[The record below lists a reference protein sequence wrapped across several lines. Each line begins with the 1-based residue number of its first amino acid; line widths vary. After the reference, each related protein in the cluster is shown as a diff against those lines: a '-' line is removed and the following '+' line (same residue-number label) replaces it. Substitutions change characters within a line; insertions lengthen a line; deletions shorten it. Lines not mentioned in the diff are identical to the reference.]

1 MPRTIWKGAVSF
13 GLVHIPVALVPATT
27 RSGIDF
33 DWLDKRSMD
42 RVGYKRINKTTGEDI
57 ESENIVK
64 GVEYEKGNYVVIS
77 DDEIKSAHPKATQTV
92 DIVAFVDAKDISFL
106 FIDTPYY
113 LTPDRRGEKVYALLR
128 ETLIQTGK
136 VGIANVVL
144 RNKQHLAV
152 VMPLGKALVMNT
164 LRWAEEVRGVEYLEM
179 KDEALNADLN
189 PRELDMAKRLVEDMS
204 EEWNPEQYKDTFQD
218 QIMDLVETKAREG
231 KIEAVGGPEETV
243 DRRSADVIDLTELLK
258 RSLAGKSGAKK
269 PAPVEEVDDEDDSE
283 EEAAPAKRAAS
294 KPAASKAKAPAK
306 STATKAAASK
316 PAASK
321 TSTARK
327 TSTSKATAS
336 KSTSKKAS

>member
-27 RSGIDF
+27 RQGIDF

-57 ESENIVK
+57 DSENIVK

-77 DDEIKSAHPKATQTV
+77 DDEIKAAHPKATQTV

-106 FIDTPYY
+106 YIDTPYY

-128 ETLIQTGK
+128 ETLIETGK

-164 LRWAEEVRGVEYLEM
+164 LRWADEVRGVEYLEM
-179 KDEALNADLN
+179 KDEALDADLN

-204 EEWNPEQYKDTFQD
+204 EEWNPAQYKDTFQD
-218 QIMDLVETKAREG
+218 KIRDLVETKARER
-231 KIEAVGGPEETV
+231 KIEAVGGPEEAV

-258 RSLAGKSGAKK
+258 RSLAGKPAKK
-269 PAPVEEVDDEDDSE
+269 AASAEEDDEAEQASE
-283 EEAAPAKRAAS
+283 EQAPPKRASGKSTAS
-294 KPAASKAKAPAK
+294 KKAPAK
-306 STATKAAASK
+306 STS
-316 PAASK
+316 SK
-321 TSTARK
+321 TASGSKST
-327 TSTSKATAS
+327 TSKSTAS
-336 KSTSKKAS
+336 KSGSKKAS

>member
-27 RSGIDF
+27 RQGIDF

-57 ESENIVK
+57 DSENIVK
-64 GVEYEKGNYVVIS
+64 GVEYEKGHYVVIS
-77 DDEIKSAHPKATQTV
+77 DDEIKAAHPKATQTV

-106 FIDTPYY
+106 YIDTPYY

-164 LRWAEEVRGVEYLEM
+164 LRWADEVRGVEYLEL
-179 KDEALNADLN
+179 KDEALDPDLAE
-189 PRELDMAKRLVEDMS
+189 RELDMAKRLVEDMT
-204 EEWNPEQYKDTFQD
+204 ENWKPEQYKDTFQD
-218 QIMDLVETKAREG
+218 QIMDLVEKKAREG
-231 KIEAVGGPEETV
+231 KLEAVGGPEEAV

-258 RSLAGKSGAKK
+258 RSLAAKPGKTRA
-269 PAPVEEVDDEDDSE
+269 AEADE
-283 EEAAPAKRAAS
+283 EEDAS
-294 KPAASKAKAPAK
+294 EKAPAK
-306 STATKAAASK
+306 SKTASK
-316 PAASK
+316 AKSSKSSSSSRTRKAPAAS
-321 TSTARK
+321 
-327 TSTSKATAS
+327 S
-336 KSTSKKAS
+336 KSSKKAS

>member
-27 RSGIDF
+27 RQGIDF

-57 ESENIVK
+57 DSENIVK
-64 GVEYEKGNYVVIS
+64 GVEYEKGHYVVIS
-77 DDEIKSAHPKATQTV
+77 DDEIKGAHPKATQTV

-106 FIDTPYY
+106 YIDTPYY

-164 LRWAEEVRGVEYLEM
+164 LRWADEVRGVEYLEL
-179 KDEALNADLN
+179 KDEALDPDLAE
-189 PRELDMAKRLVEDMS
+189 RELDMAKRLVEDMT
-204 EEWNPEQYKDTFQD
+204 EKWKPEQYKDTFQD
-218 QIMDLVETKAREG
+218 QIMDLVEKKAREG
-231 KIEAVGGPEETV
+231 KLEAVGGPEEAV

-258 RSLAGKSGAKK
+258 RSLAAKPGKASK
-269 PAPVEEVDDEDDSE
+269 EDDHE
-283 EEAAPAKRAAS
+283 EEEKAPAKP
-294 KPAASKAKAPAK
+294 KTASKAKTSKSSSAASRTRKAPA
-306 STATKAAASK
+306 AG
-316 PAASK
+316 
-321 TSTARK
+321 
-327 TSTSKATAS
+327 S
-336 KSTSKKAS
+336 KSSKKAS

>member
-27 RSGIDF
+27 RQGIDF

-57 ESENIVK
+57 DSENIVK
-64 GVEYEKGNYVVIS
+64 GVEYEKGHYVVIS
-77 DDEIKSAHPKATQTV
+77 DDEIKGAHPKATQTV

-106 FIDTPYY
+106 YIDTPYY

-164 LRWAEEVRGVEYLEM
+164 LRWADEVRGVEYLEL
-179 KDEALNADLN
+179 KDEALDPDLAE
-189 PRELDMAKRLVEDMS
+189 RELDMAKRLVEDMT
-204 EEWNPEQYKDTFQD
+204 EKWKPEQYKDTFQD
-218 QIMDLVETKAREG
+218 QIMELVEKKAREG
-231 KIEAVGGPEETV
+231 KLEAVGGPEEAV

-258 RSLAGKSGAKK
+258 RSLAAKPGKASK
-269 PAPVEEVDDEDDSE
+269 ENDHE
-283 EEAAPAKRAAS
+283 EEEKASAKP
-294 KPAASKAKAPAK
+294 KTASKAKTSKSSSAASRTRKAPA
-306 STATKAAASK
+306 AG
-316 PAASK
+316 
-321 TSTARK
+321 
-327 TSTSKATAS
+327 S
-336 KSTSKKAS
+336 KSSKKAS

>member
-27 RSGIDF
+27 RQGIDF

-57 ESENIVK
+57 DSDNIVK
-64 GVEYEKGNYVVIS
+64 GVEYEKGHYVVIS
-77 DDEIKSAHPKATQTV
+77 DEEIRAAHPKATQTV

-106 FIDTPYY
+106 YIDTPYY

-164 LRWAEEVRGVEYLEM
+164 LRWADEVRGVEYLEM

-189 PRELDMAKRLVEDMS
+189 PRELEMAKRLVEDMT
-204 EEWNPEQYKDTFQD
+204 EKWKPDQYKDTFQD
-218 QIMDLVETKAREG
+218 QIMELVERKAREG
-231 KIEAVGGPEETV
+231 KLEAVVGPEEAV

-258 RSLAGKSGAKK
+258 RSLAAKPSGKAAAS
-269 PAPVEEVDDEDDSE
+269 DEDDGEDE
-283 EEAAPAKRAAS
+283 ETPQKAPARKT
-294 KPAASKAKAPAK
+294 AASKAAG
-306 STATKAAASK
+306 SK
-316 PAASK
+316 SK
-321 TSTARK
+321 TAAKTTGGTTRKASAAK
-327 TSTSKATAS
+327 TSTSK
-336 KSTSKKAS
+336 SKKAS

>member
-27 RSGIDF
+27 RQGIDF

-57 ESENIVK
+57 DSENIVK
-64 GVEYEKGNYVVIS
+64 GVEYEKGHYVVIS
-77 DDEIKSAHPKATQTV
+77 DDEIKGAHPKATQTV

-106 FIDTPYY
+106 YIDTPYY

-164 LRWAEEVRGVEYLEM
+164 LRWADEVRGVEYLEL
-179 KDEALNADLN
+179 KDEALDPDLAE
-189 PRELDMAKRLVEDMS
+189 RELDMAKRLVEDMT
-204 EEWNPEQYKDTFQD
+204 EKWKPEQYKDTFQD
-218 QIMDLVETKAREG
+218 QIMELVEKKAREG
-231 KIEAVGGPEETV
+231 KLEAVGGPEEAV

-258 RSLAGKSGAKK
+258 RSLAAKPGKASK
-269 PAPVEEVDDEDDSE
+269 EDDHE
-283 EEAAPAKRAAS
+283 EEEKAPAKP
-294 KPAASKAKAPAK
+294 KTASKAKTSK
-306 STATKAAASK
+306 SSSAASRTRK
-316 PAASK
+316 TPAAG
-321 TSTARK
+321 
-327 TSTSKATAS
+327 S
-336 KSTSKKAS
+336 KSSKKAS

>member
-27 RSGIDF
+27 RQGIDF

-57 ESENIVK
+57 DSENIVK

-77 DDEIKSAHPKATQTV
+77 DDEIKAAHPKATQTV

-106 FIDTPYY
+106 YIDTPYY

-128 ETLIQTGK
+128 ETLIETGK

-164 LRWAEEVRGVEYLEM
+164 LRWADEVRGVEYLEM
-179 KDEALNADLN
+179 KDEALDADLN

-204 EEWNPEQYKDTFQD
+204 EEWNPAQYKDTFQD
-218 QIMDLVETKAREG
+218 KIMDLVETKAREG
-231 KIEAVGGPEETV
+231 KIEAVGGPEEAV

-258 RSLAGKSGAKK
+258 RSLAGKPAKK
-269 PAPVEEVDDEDDSE
+269 AASAEEDDDEAEQASE
-283 EEAAPAKRAAS
+283 EQAPPKRASGKSTAS
-294 KPAASKAKAPAK
+294 KKAPAK
-306 STATKAAASK
+306 STS
-316 PAASK
+316 SK
-321 TSTARK
+321 TASGSKST
-327 TSTSKATAS
+327 TSKSTAS
-336 KSTSKKAS
+336 KSGSKKAS

>member
-27 RSGIDF
+27 RQGIDF

-57 ESENIVK
+57 DSENIVK

-77 DDEIKSAHPKATQTV
+77 DEEIKAAHPKATQTV

-106 FIDTPYY
+106 YIDTPYY

-128 ETLIQTGK
+128 ETLLQTGK

-164 LRWAEEVRGVEYLEM
+164 LRWADEVRGVEYLEM

-189 PRELDMAKRLVEDMS
+189 PRELDMAKRLVEDMT

-231 KIEAVGGPEETV
+231 KLEAVGGPEEAV

-258 RSLAGKSGAKK
+258 RSLAGKTAKK
-269 PAPVEEVDDEDDSE
+269 AAPAEEIEDEEEAGE
-283 EEAAPAKRAAS
+283 EEAAPPKRTAS
-294 KPAASKAKAPAK
+294 KSASSKAK
-306 STATKAAASK
+306 
-316 PAASK
+316 
-321 TSTARK
+321 
-327 TSTSKATAS
+327 TAS
-336 KSTSKKAS
+336 KSTASKPSGSKAPAARKSAASKSSSKKAS

>member
-27 RSGIDF
+27 RTGIDF

-42 RVGYKRINKTTGEDI
+42 RVGYKRVNKTTGEDI
-57 ESENIVK
+57 DSENIVK
-64 GVEYEKGNYVVIS
+64 GVEYEKGHYVVLS
-77 DDEIKSAHPKATQTV
+77 DEEIKAAHPKATQTV

-106 FIDTPYY
+106 YIDTPYY

-164 LRWAEEVRGVEYLEM
+164 LRWAEEVRGVEYLEL
-179 KDEALNADLN
+179 KDEALEPDLAD
-189 PRELDMAKRLVEDMS
+189 RELDMAKRLVEDMT
-204 EEWNPEQYKDTFQD
+204 EQWKPEQYKDTFQD
-218 QIMDLVETKAREG
+218 QIMDLVEKKAREG
-231 KIEAVGGPEETV
+231 KLEAVGGPEEAV

-258 RSLAGKSGAKK
+258 RSLAAKPGKAGA
-269 PAPVEEVDDEDDSE
+269 ANAEQGEETPE
-283 EEAAPAKRAAS
+283 RA
-294 KPAASKAKAPAK
+294 AKAPAK
-306 STATKAAASK
+306 SKAPAKRSSAKAAGGS
-316 PAASK
+316 
-321 TSTARK
+321 ARK
-327 TSTSKATAS
+327 AAEAGPRKPSPR
-336 KSTSKKAS
+336 KKAG

>member
-1 MPRTIWKGAVSF
+1 
-13 GLVHIPVALVPATT
+13 
-27 RSGIDF
+27 
-33 DWLDKRSMD
+33 
-42 RVGYKRINKTTGEDI
+42 
-57 ESENIVK
+57 
-64 GVEYEKGNYVVIS
+64 VIS
-77 DDEIKSAHPKATQTV
+77 DEEIKAAHPKATQTV

-106 FIDTPYY
+106 YIDTPYY

-164 LRWAEEVRGVEYLEM
+164 LRWAEEVRGLEYLEM

-204 EEWNPEQYKDTFQD
+204 DEWNPDQYKDTFQD

-231 KIEAVGGPEETV
+231 KLEAVGGPEEAV

-258 RSLAGKSGAKK
+258 RSLAGKAAKK
-269 PAPVEEVDDEDDSE
+269 APVEEVDDEDDAE
-283 EEAAPAKRAAS
+283 EQAPPPKRTAS
-294 KPAASKAKAPAK
+294 KSAASKAKAPAK
-306 STATKAAASK
+306 STASK
-316 PAASK
+316 STGSK
-321 TSTARK
+321 SST
-327 TSTSKATAS
+327 TSKSAAS
-336 KSTSKKAS
+336 KSTRKKAS

>member
-27 RSGIDF
+27 RQGIDF

-57 ESENIVK
+57 DSENIVK
-64 GVEYEKGNYVVIS
+64 GVEYEKGHYVVIS
-77 DDEIKSAHPKATQTV
+77 DDEIKAAHPKATQTV

-106 FIDTPYY
+106 YIDTPYY

-164 LRWAEEVRGVEYLEM
+164 LRWADEVRGVEYLEL
-179 KDEALNADLN
+179 KDEALDPDLAE
-189 PRELDMAKRLVEDMS
+189 RELDMAKRLVEDMT
-204 EEWNPEQYKDTFQD
+204 EKWKPEQYKDTFQD
-218 QIMDLVETKAREG
+218 QIMDLVEKKAREG
-231 KIEAVGGPEETV
+231 KLEAVGGPEEAV

-258 RSLAGKSGAKK
+258 RSLAAKPGKAR
-269 PAPVEEVDDEDDSE
+269 AAEADEEDEEDD
-283 EEAAPAKRAAS
+283 APE
-294 KPAASKAKAPAK
+294 KAPAK
-306 STATKAAASK
+306 SKPASK
-316 PAASK
+316 AKTSKSSSSSRTRKAPAAS
-321 TSTARK
+321 
-327 TSTSKATAS
+327 S
-336 KSTSKKAS
+336 KSSKKAS

>member
-57 ESENIVK
+57 DSENIVK
-64 GVEYEKGNYVVIS
+64 GVEYEKGHYVVIS
-77 DDEIKSAHPKATQTV
+77 DDEIKAAHPKATQTV

-106 FIDTPYY
+106 YIDTPYY

-231 KIEAVGGPEETV
+231 KLEAVGGPEEAV

-258 RSLAGKSGAKK
+258 RSLAGKTAKK
-269 PAPVEEVDDEDDSE
+269 AAPAEELDDEDQESSE
-283 EEAAPAKRAAS
+283 EESAPPKRTASKSAAS
-294 KPAASKAKAPAK
+294 KKPPAK
-306 STATKAAASK
+306 STASKSSSSKASTTRKSAASK
-316 PAASK
+316 S
-321 TSTARK
+321 S
-327 TSTSKATAS
+327 
-336 KSTSKKAS
+336 SKKAS

>member
-27 RSGIDF
+27 RQGIDF

-57 ESENIVK
+57 DSENIVK
-64 GVEYEKGNYVVIS
+64 GVEYEKGHYVVIS
-77 DDEIKSAHPKATQTV
+77 DDEIKGAHPKATQTV

-106 FIDTPYY
+106 YIDTPYY

-164 LRWAEEVRGVEYLEM
+164 LRWADEVRGVEYLEL
-179 KDEALNADLN
+179 KDEALDPDLAE
-189 PRELDMAKRLVEDMS
+189 RELDMAKRLVEEMT
-204 EEWNPEQYKDTFQD
+204 EKWKPEQYKDTFQD
-218 QIMDLVETKAREG
+218 QIMALVEKKAREG
-231 KIEAVGGPEETV
+231 KLEAVGGPEEAV

-258 RSLAGKSGAKK
+258 RSLAGKSGKASK
-269 PAPVEEVDDEDDSE
+269 DEDDE
-283 EEAAPAKRAAS
+283 EKEKAPVKPKTANKAKTSKSSSSAS
-294 KPAASKAKAPAK
+294 RTRKAPA
-306 STATKAAASK
+306 AG
-316 PAASK
+316 
-321 TSTARK
+321 
-327 TSTSKATAS
+327 S
-336 KSTSKKAS
+336 KSSKKAS

>member
-27 RSGIDF
+27 RTGIDF

-57 ESENIVK
+57 DSENIVK

-77 DDEIKSAHPKATQTV
+77 DEEIKAAHPKATQTV

-106 FIDTPYY
+106 YIDTPYY

-204 EEWNPEQYKDTFQD
+204 EAWTPDQYKDTFQD

-231 KIEAVGGPEETV
+231 KIEAVGGPEEAV

-258 RSLAGKSGAKK
+258 RSLAGKSTKK
-269 PAPVEEVDDEDDSE
+269 VPPAEELAQDDSE
-283 EEAAPAKRAAS
+283 DDDEEAAPTRRTAS
-294 KPAASKAKAPAK
+294 KTSASKAKAPAK
-306 STATKAAASK
+306 STAGKASTGKTSTTRKTTASK

-321 TSTARK
+321 TS
-327 TSTSKATAS
+327 
-336 KSTSKKAS
+336 SKKAS

>member
-57 ESENIVK
+57 DSENIVK

-77 DDEIKSAHPKATQTV
+77 DEEIKAAHPKATQTV

-106 FIDTPYY
+106 YIDKPYY

-136 VGIANVVL
+136 VGVANVVL

-204 EEWNPEQYKDTFQD
+204 EDWNPEQYKDTFQD

-231 KIEAVGGPEETV
+231 KLEAVGGPEEAV

-258 RSLAGKSGAKK
+258 RSLAGKSAKK
-269 PAPVEEVDDEDDSE
+269 
-283 EEAAPAKRAAS
+283 AAPAEELDDDDQESSEENAAPPKRTAS
-294 KPAASKAKAPAK
+294 KSTASKKPPAK
-306 STATKAAASK
+306 STASKSSGSKAATTRKS
-316 PAASK
+316 AA
-321 TSTARK
+321 T
-327 TSTSKATAS
+327 
-336 KSTSKKAS
+336 KSSSKKAS

>member
-27 RSGIDF
+27 RQGIDF

-57 ESENIVK
+57 DSENIVK
-64 GVEYEKGNYVVIS
+64 GVEYEKGHYVVIS
-77 DDEIKSAHPKATQTV
+77 DDEIKGAHPKATQTV

-106 FIDTPYY
+106 YIDTPYY

-136 VGIANVVL
+136 AGIANVVL

-164 LRWAEEVRGVEYLEM
+164 LRWADEVRGVEYLEL
-179 KDEALNADLN
+179 KDEALDPDLAE
-189 PRELDMAKRLVEDMS
+189 RELDMAKRLVEDMT
-204 EEWNPEQYKDTFQD
+204 EKWKPEQYKDTFQD
-218 QIMDLVETKAREG
+218 QIMELVEKKAREG
-231 KIEAVGGPEETV
+231 KLEAVGGPEEAV

-258 RSLAGKSGAKK
+258 RSLAAKPGKASK
-269 PAPVEEVDDEDDSE
+269 EDDHE
-283 EEAAPAKRAAS
+283 EEEKAPAKH
-294 KPAASKAKAPAK
+294 KTASKAKTSKSSSAASRTRKAPA
-306 STATKAAASK
+306 AG
-316 PAASK
+316 
-321 TSTARK
+321 
-327 TSTSKATAS
+327 S
-336 KSTSKKAS
+336 KSSKKAS

>member
-27 RSGIDF
+27 RTGIDF

-57 ESENIVK
+57 DSENIVK

-77 DDEIKSAHPKATQTV
+77 DEEIKAAHPKATQTV

-106 FIDTPYY
+106 YIDTPYY

-204 EEWNPEQYKDTFQD
+204 EAWNPDQYKDTFQD

-231 KIEAVGGPEETV
+231 KIEAVGGPEEAV

-258 RSLAGKSGAKK
+258 RSLAGAFILVFIPATRELSAAIFLYSTNTQVLSVLLFDKS
-269 PAPVEEVDDEDDSE
+269 DEGNFEMLASIGLILVCITLALIVAGWRLVGRDFMLRRS
-283 EEAAPAKRAAS
+283 AA
-294 KPAASKAKAPAK
+294 
-306 STATKAAASK
+306 
-316 PAASK
+316 
-321 TSTARK
+321 
-327 TSTSKATAS
+327 
-336 KSTSKKAS
+336 

>member
-27 RSGIDF
+27 RQGIDF

-57 ESENIVK
+57 DSENIVK
-64 GVEYEKGNYVVIS
+64 GVEYEKGHYVVIS
-77 DDEIKSAHPKATQTV
+77 DDEIKAAHPKATQTV

-106 FIDTPYY
+106 YIDTPYY

-164 LRWAEEVRGVEYLEM
+164 LRWADEVRGVEYLEL
-179 KDEALNADLN
+179 KDEALD
-189 PRELDMAKRLVEDMS
+189 PT
-204 EEWNPEQYKDTFQD
+204 WP
-218 QIMDLVETKAREG
+218 
-231 KIEAVGGPEETV
+231 
-243 DRRSADVIDLTELLK
+243 SANWTWPSVWW
-258 RSLAGKSGAKK
+258 
-269 PAPVEEVDDEDDSE
+269 
-283 EEAAPAKRAAS
+283 
-294 KPAASKAKAPAK
+294 
-306 STATKAAASK
+306 
-316 PAASK
+316 K
-321 TSTARK
+321 T
-327 TSTSKATAS
+327 
-336 KSTSKKAS
+336 

>member
-27 RSGIDF
+27 RQGIDF

-57 ESENIVK
+57 DSENIVK
-64 GVEYEKGNYVVIS
+64 GVEYEKGHYVVIS
-77 DDEIKSAHPKATQTV
+77 DDEIKAAHPKATQTV

-106 FIDTPYY
+106 YIDTPYY

-164 LRWAEEVRGVEYLEM
+164 LRWADEVRGVEYLEL
-179 KDEALNADLN
+179 KDEALDPDLAE
-189 PRELDMAKRLVEDMS
+189 RELDMAKRLVEDMT
-204 EEWNPEQYKDTFQD
+204 EKWKPEQYKDTFQD
-218 QIMDLVETKAREG
+218 QIMDLVEKKAREG
-231 KIEAVGGPEETV
+231 KLEAVGGPEEAV

-258 RSLAGKSGAKK
+258 RSLAAKPGKT
-269 PAPVEEVDDEDDSE
+269 
-283 EEAAPAKRAAS
+283 RAAEADEGDDA
-294 KPAASKAKAPAK
+294 PEKAPAK
-306 STATKAAASK
+306 SKPASK
-316 PAASK
+316 AKTSKSSSSSRTRKAPAAS
-321 TSTARK
+321 
-327 TSTSKATAS
+327 S
-336 KSTSKKAS
+336 KSSKKAS

>member
-13 GLVHIPVALVPATT
+13 GLVHIPVAVVPATT

-57 ESENIVK
+57 DSENIVK

-77 DDEIKSAHPKATQTV
+77 DEEIKAAHPEATQTV

-106 FIDTPYY
+106 YIATPYY

-164 LRWAEEVRGVEYLEM
+164 LRWADEVRGVEYLEM
-179 KDEALNADLN
+179 KDEALNPDLN
-189 PRELDMAKRLVEDMS
+189 PKELDMAKRLVEDMS

-231 KIEAVGGPEETV
+231 KLEAVGGPEESV

-258 RSLAGKSGAKK
+258 RSLAGKPSAKK
-269 PAPVEEVDDEDDSE
+269 AAPAEDVDEDDDDIKE
-283 EEAAPAKRAAS
+283 AAAPAKRTTS
-294 KPAASKAKAPAK
+294 KSAASKAKASAK
-306 STATKAAASK
+306 STASK
-316 PAASK
+316 STTSK

-327 TSTSKATAS
+327 TSRKPAAS
-336 KSTSKKAS
+336 KSSSKKAS

>member
-27 RSGIDF
+27 RQGIDF

-57 ESENIVK
+57 DSENIVK
-64 GVEYEKGNYVVIS
+64 GVEYEKGHYVVIS
-77 DDEIKSAHPKATQTV
+77 DDEIKGAHPKATQTV

-106 FIDTPYY
+106 YIDTPYY

-164 LRWAEEVRGVEYLEM
+164 LRWADEVRGVEYLEL
-179 KDEALNADLN
+179 KDEALDPDLAE
-189 PRELDMAKRLVEDMS
+189 RELDMAKRLVEDMT
-204 EEWNPEQYKDTFQD
+204 EKWKPEQYKDTFQD
-218 QIMDLVETKAREG
+218 QIMDLVEKKAREG
-231 KIEAVGGPEETV
+231 KLEAVGGPEEAV

-258 RSLAGKSGAKK
+258 RSLAAK
-269 PAPVEEVDDEDDSE
+269 PAKARAAEADEEDD
-283 EEAAPAKRAAS
+283 APE
-294 KPAASKAKAPAK
+294 KAPAK
-306 STATKAAASK
+306 SKPASK
-316 PAASK
+316 AKTSKSSSSSRTRKAPAAS
-321 TSTARK
+321 
-327 TSTSKATAS
+327 S
-336 KSTSKKAS
+336 KSSKKAS

>member
-27 RSGIDF
+27 RQGIDF

-57 ESENIVK
+57 DSENIVK

-77 DDEIKSAHPKATQTV
+77 DDEIKAAHPKATQTV

-106 FIDTPYY
+106 YIDTPYY

-128 ETLIQTGK
+128 ETLIETGK

-164 LRWAEEVRGVEYLEM
+164 LRWADEVRGVEYLEM
-179 KDEALNADLN
+179 KDEALDADLN

-204 EEWNPEQYKDTFQD
+204 EEWNPAQYKDTFQD
-218 QIMDLVETKAREG
+218 KIMDLVETKAREG
-231 KIEAVGGPEETV
+231 KIEAVGGPEEAV

-258 RSLAGKSGAKK
+258 RSLAGKPAKK
-269 PAPVEEVDDEDDSE
+269 AASAEEDDEAEQASE
-283 EEAAPAKRAAS
+283 EQAPPKRAS
-294 KPAASKAKAPAK
+294 GK
-306 STATKAAASK
+306 STASKKAPPKSTT
-316 PAASK
+316 SK
-321 TSTARK
+321 TASGSKST
-327 TSTSKATAS
+327 TTSKSTAS
-336 KSTSKKAS
+336 KSGSKKAS

>member
-27 RSGIDF
+27 RQGIDF

-57 ESENIVK
+57 DSENIVK

-77 DDEIKSAHPKATQTV
+77 DDEIKAAHPKATQTV

-106 FIDTPYY
+106 YIDTPYY

-128 ETLIQTGK
+128 ETLIETGK

-164 LRWAEEVRGVEYLEM
+164 LRWADEVRGVEYLEM
-179 KDEALNADLN
+179 KDEALDADLN

-204 EEWNPEQYKDTFQD
+204 EEWNPAQYKDTFQD
-218 QIMDLVETKAREG
+218 KIMDLVETKAREG
-231 KIEAVGGPEETV
+231 KIEAVGGPEEAV

-258 RSLAGKSGAKK
+258 RSLAGKPAKK
-269 PAPVEEVDDEDDSE
+269 AASAEEDDEAEQASE
-283 EEAAPAKRAAS
+283 EQAPPKRASSKSTAS
-294 KPAASKAKAPAK
+294 KKVPAK
-306 STATKAAASK
+306 STT
-316 PAASK
+316 SK
-321 TSTARK
+321 TASGSKST
-327 TSTSKATAS
+327 TTSKSTAS
-336 KSTSKKAS
+336 KSGSKKAS

>member
-27 RSGIDF
+27 RQGIDF

-57 ESENIVK
+57 DSENIVK
-64 GVEYEKGNYVVIS
+64 GVEYEKGHYVVIS

-106 FIDTPYY
+106 YIDTPYY

-164 LRWAEEVRGVEYLEM
+164 LRWADEVRGVEYLEL
-179 KDEALNADLN
+179 KDEALDPDLAE
-189 PRELDMAKRLVEDMS
+189 RELDMAKRLVEDMT
-204 EEWNPEQYKDTFQD
+204 EKWKPEQYKDTFQD
-218 QIMDLVETKAREG
+218 QIMELVEKKAREG
-231 KIEAVGGPEETV
+231 KLEAVGGPEEAV

-258 RSLAGKSGAKK
+258 RSLAAKPGKASK
-269 PAPVEEVDDEDDSE
+269 EDDHE
-283 EEAAPAKRAAS
+283 EEEKAPAKP
-294 KPAASKAKAPAK
+294 KTASKAKTSKSSSAASRTRKAPA
-306 STATKAAASK
+306 AG
-316 PAASK
+316 
-321 TSTARK
+321 
-327 TSTSKATAS
+327 S
-336 KSTSKKAS
+336 KSSKKAS

>member
-27 RSGIDF
+27 RQGIDF

-57 ESENIVK
+57 ESENVVK
-64 GVEYEKGNYVVIS
+64 GVEYEKGSYVVIS
-77 DDEIKSAHPKATQTV
+77 DDEIKAAHPEATQTV

-106 FIDTPYY
+106 YIATPYY

-152 VMPLGKALVMNT
+152 VMPLGKTLVMNT
-164 LRWAEEVRGVEYLEM
+164 LRWADEVRGVEYLEM

-189 PRELDMAKRLVEDMS
+189 PKELDMAKRLVEDMS

-218 QIMDLVETKAREG
+218 RIMDLVETKARDG
-231 KIEAVGGPEETV
+231 KLEAVGGPEEAV

-258 RSLAGKSGAKK
+258 RSLAGKPSAKK
-269 PAPVEEVDDEDDSE
+269 AAPTEEVADDDDSE
-283 EEAAPAKRAAS
+283 EAAAPAKRSASKSTAS
-294 KPAASKAKAPAK
+294 KPKAPAK
-306 STATKAAASK
+306 STATKAST
-316 PAASK
+316 SK

-327 TSTSKATAS
+327 TSPSKPAARS
-336 KSTSKKAS
+336 NSKKAS